1 MAAPKSE
8 FFWWFLFSAGGMMT
22 AIFLPGH
29 VLFQGILMPMG
40 RIPAA
45 QTSYERMHALLS
57 HPIAKLYLFALI
69 SLSLFHGAHRLKHT
83 IHDLGLHATGFIAFV
98 FYGLAILCTAVAGWA
113 LASI

>member
-29 VLFQGILMPMG
+29 VLFQGILLPMG

-69 SLSLFHGAHRLKHT
+69 SLSLS
-83 IHDLGLHATGFIAFV
+83 ATAFASSSER
-98 FYGLAILCTAVAGWA
+98 GTAVVTSACAMPRTRYGRFSS
-113 LASI
+113 LRCPR